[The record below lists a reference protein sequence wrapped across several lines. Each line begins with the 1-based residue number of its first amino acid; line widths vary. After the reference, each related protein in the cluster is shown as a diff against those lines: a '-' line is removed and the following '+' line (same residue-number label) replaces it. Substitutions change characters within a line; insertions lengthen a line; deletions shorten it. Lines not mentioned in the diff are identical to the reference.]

1 MVSRYE
7 QHGALAMMMIHG
19 DDEWLPRDLAIDP
32 TREEVYSGIWETAHR
47 RRRAS
52 TWSIGGV
59 HVVGDGE

>member
-1 MVSRYE
+1 MVTTSGY
-7 QHGALAMMMIHG
+7 H
-19 DDEWLPRDLAIDP
+19 EWLPRDLAIDP
-32 TREEVYSGIWETAHR
+32 TRDEVYSGIWETAHR